1 MSAFL
6 RVVPVLLV
14 ILLAS
19 TIQLRS
25 QDMPVRVEAIRLM
38 ERANDVSLAAHIMP
52 NCKLEGT
59 FRAYGLDGGIQNG
72 TFNTIYSV
80 DSERYETVF
89 GNYRAISLH
98 FPDRIVQ
105 EWVPS
110 APPETLELSSLTPLI
125 RRRTVVRR
133 TGPWSYRIRWAC
145 V

>member
-52 NCKLEGT
+52 NYKLEGT
-59 FRAYGLDGGIQNG
+59 LRAYGLDGGIQNG

-80 DSERYETVF
+80 DSERYET
-89 GNYRAISLH
+89 I
-98 FPDRIVQ
+98 
-105 EWVPS
+105 
-110 APPETLELSSLTPLI
+110 
-125 RRRTVVRR
+125 
-133 TGPWSYRIRWAC
+133 
-145 V
+145 